1 MDIENLNPGA
11 SPVIEDNSNEVI
23 RDKDKGECTSG
34 SSGNEERSNNKGKGK
49 WANKKYRYIFAKE
62 NTKHT
67 KKWLKTIN

>member
-23 RDKDKGECTSG
+23 REKDKGECTGG

-49 WANKKYRYIFAKE
+49 
-62 NTKHT
+62 
-67 KKWLKTIN
+67 